1 MLLRKKCEKFI
12 DNNLIATQPNKE
24 SKFHG
29 GGEYAKVVFKHLI
42 CNKKDAEII
51 CFYNKNRY
59 FDKDIAKIINDN
71 GLKLLHVEGK
81 GAVQEIVSTTK
92 FDKIYSA
99 LPCRFHGLNF
109 GNLEFIY
116 TIHGLRAI
124 EMPTDR
130 YAIRYA
136 SNIEDIAKY
145 IYTRISLS
153 TDIFP

>member
-1 MLLRKKCEKFI
+1 MRILFDLM
-12 DNNLIATQPNKE
+12 ATQPNE
-24 SKFHG
+24 GKFHG
-29 GGEYAKVVFKHLI
+29 GGEYAKVVFQHLS

-51 CFYNKNRY
+51 CFYDEDRHL
-59 FDKDIAKIINDN
+59 DKDIVKIIENN
-71 GLKLLHVEGK
+71 QLRLLHIDGK
-81 GAVQEIVSTTK
+81 SDIQKIVSTIK
-92 FDKIYSA
+92 VDKIYSA
-99 LPCRFHGLNF
+99 LPYQFYGLNF